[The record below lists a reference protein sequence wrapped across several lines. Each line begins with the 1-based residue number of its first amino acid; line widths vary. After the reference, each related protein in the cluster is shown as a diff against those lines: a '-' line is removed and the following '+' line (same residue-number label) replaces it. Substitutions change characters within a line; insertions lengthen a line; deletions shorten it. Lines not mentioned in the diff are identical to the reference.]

1 MKPTDIKRLKKI
13 RDFYAKL
20 AEVFE
25 KTDIG
30 DDLILNNML
39 SEAKAN
45 KAYLEGYLDEA
56 AKNEIIR
63 KYGNVQG
70 IVDTL
75 PND

>member
-30 DDLILNNML
+30 DDQILSGML
-39 SEAKAN
+39 SETKAN

>member
-30 DDLILNNML
+30 DDQILGGML

-45 KAYLEGYLDEA
+45 KAYLEGYLSVKMVKE
-56 AKNEIIR
+56 E
-63 KYGNVQG
+63 
-70 IVDTL
+70 
-75 PND
+75 

>member
-39 SEAKAN
+39 YNAKAN
-45 KAYLEGYLDEA
+45 KAFLDGYL
-56 AKNEIIR
+56 NE
-63 KYGNVQG
+63 KMVN
-70 IVDTL
+70 L
-75 PND
+75 NE